1 MRAAH
6 AEPARPPSLREGQKL
21 FTRRLFIE
29 AARRL
34 FSERGYGTT
43 TVDDIV
49 KAAGASRAT
58 FYLHFASK
66 AEVMAAIFQSL
77 MPATAEYWRN
87 LDRSLGSREA
97 LRGWLGEAI
106 GWWEEHREIL
116 PAFHEAF
123 AVDRELAARQYTSLR
138 KLIDELAG
146 YFATARGARKRAE
159 ARLRVEL
166 LISQLD
172 DFCMKWIVQ
181 KTLQADREMVLDVL
195 TEVWGGTLRVPEGG
209 RARGVG

>member
-1 MRAAH
+1 M
-6 AEPARPPSLREGQKL
+6 
-21 FTRRLFIE
+21 
-29 AARRL
+29 
-34 FSERGYGTT
+34 FSERGYGAT

-49 KAAGASRAT
+49 KAAGAGRAT

-66 AEVMAAIFQSL
+66 ADVMAAIYESL

-97 LRGWLGEAI
+97 LRSWLEQAI
-106 GWWEEHREIL
+106 DWWAEHREIL
-116 PAFHEAF
+116 PALHEAA
-123 AVDRELAARQYTSLR
+123 AVDREIAAKQYAGLR
-138 KLIDELAG
+138 RLTEELTG

-159 ARLRVEL
+159 ARLRIEL

-181 KTLQADREMVLDVL
+181 KTIEADREMVLDVL
-195 TEVWGGTLRVPEGG
+195 TETWADTL
-209 RARGVG
+209 GVAEKVAKK

>member
-1 MRAAH
+1 M
-6 AEPARPPSLREGQKL
+6 
-21 FTRRLFIE
+21 
-29 AARRL
+29 
-34 FSERGYGTT
+34 FSERGYGAT

-49 KAAGASRAT
+49 KAAGAGRAT

-66 AEVMAAIFQSL
+66 ADVMAAIYESL

-97 LRGWLGEAI
+97 LRSWLEQAI
-106 GWWEEHREIL
+106 DWWAEHREIL
-116 PAFHEAF
+116 PALHEAA
-123 AVDRELAARQYTSLR
+123 AVDREIAAKQYAGLR
-138 KLIDELAG
+138 RLTEELTG

-159 ARLRVEL
+159 ARLRIEL

-181 KTLQADREMVLDVL
+181 KTIEADREMVLDVL
-195 TEVWGGTLRVPEGG
+195 TETWADTL
-209 RARGVG
+209 GVAEKPAKK

>member
-1 MRAAH
+1 MRNASAAL
-6 AEPARPPSLREGQKL
+6 AQPVKLREEQKL
-21 FTRRLFIE
+21 LTSRLFVE
-29 AARRL
+29 AARKM
-34 FSERGYGTT
+34 FSEHGYGAT

-66 AEVMAAIFQSL
+66 AEAMAAIYESL

-97 LRGWLGEAI
+97 LRRWLEQAI
-106 GWWEEHREIL
+106 DWWAEHREIL
-116 PAFHEAF
+116 PALHEA
-123 AVDRELAARQYTSLR
+123 AVVDREIAAKQYAGLR
-138 KLIDELAG
+138 RLTEELTG
-146 YFATARGARKRAE
+146 YFATARGAKKRAE
-159 ARLRVEL
+159 ARLRIEL

-181 KTLQADREMVLDVL
+181 KTIEADRGMVLDVL
-195 TEVWGGTLRVPEGG
+195 TETWADTL
-209 RARGVG
+209 GVTQKPAKK